1 MFNNLSIKCLVPL
14 TYKPIPNTQ
23 ILDIFNELEVKV
35 KEEAG
40 IALLPLT
47 PYDIEIVD

>member
-1 MFNNLSIKCLVPL
+1 MFNNLSIKCRVPL
-14 TYKPIPNTQ
+14 PYKPIPITQ
-23 ILDIFNELEVKV
+23 ILDIFNELEV